1 MHRIETPSL
10 VEAPP
15 PLSALDQYWFF
26 SSEKPVKRNRSS
38 FQIQRGTLR
47 EDSMNG
53 CICMNDFEMM

>member
-1 MHRIETPSL
+1 MPSL

-15 PLSALDQYWFF
+15 PSALDQYWFF

-38 FQIQRGTLR
+38 FQIQWGTLR